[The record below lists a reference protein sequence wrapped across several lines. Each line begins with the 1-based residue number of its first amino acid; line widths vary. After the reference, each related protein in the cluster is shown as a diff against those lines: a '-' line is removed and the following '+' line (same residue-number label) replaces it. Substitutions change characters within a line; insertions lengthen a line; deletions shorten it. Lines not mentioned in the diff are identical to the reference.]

1 MFRGEEIVIL
11 GKLENPCSGP
21 DPKISAKNNGANLDD
36 ITILDKLKCT
46 ESIEIVPPPAGDK
59 MANPNGR
66 PSQMYLEK
74 ILNYLKIRKWQ
85 REYKGVENRE
95 ESDMLKKKITKCAI
109 ENGFVTKEILF
120 NYIYNLMF
128 F

>member
-21 DPKISAKNNGANLDD
+21 DPTISATNNGANLDD
-36 ITILDKLKCT
+36 ITILDKVECA
-46 ESIEIVPPPAGDK
+46 ESIEIIPPPEGDK

-85 REYKGVENRE
+85 REYKGVENWE
-95 ESDMLKKKITKCAI
+95 DSDTLKKKITKCAI